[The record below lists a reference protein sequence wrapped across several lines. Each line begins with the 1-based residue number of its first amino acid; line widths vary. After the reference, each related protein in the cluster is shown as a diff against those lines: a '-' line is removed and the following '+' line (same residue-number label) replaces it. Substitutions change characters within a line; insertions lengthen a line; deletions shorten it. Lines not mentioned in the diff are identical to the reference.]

1 MTRHR
6 PPDPPF
12 GLKRAAAPYCPPLPW
27 RALPGGR
34 TNRVWQVGDLICKL
48 YEPAG
53 TTPLFPNDATAEAAA
68 LAHLGATGLAPRL
81 VVRLSTPA
89 GQALIYRAVS
99 GGVLPHATPGL
110 AAALGRLHALKAPVG
125 LRQLPTGAEALLRQG
140 DAMLRD
146 LDGRDCAALVRLRPR
161 PLACDDQGPGAA
173 VCMIHGDP
181 VPANAI
187 ATDDSVDGGV
197 DGGVVLIDWQCPAL
211 GDPAEDLALALSPA
225 MQQLYGAGPKEDG
238 IDSGTIAEAFLR
250 SYPARDVVARYHR
263 LAAFFHW
270 RTAAYCL
277 WKAARGDA
285 QYLAAHHRETRALKA
300 LAQLRPATAASP

>member
-6 PPDPPF
+6 PSDPPF
-12 GLKRAAAPYCPPLPW
+12 GLKRAAAPYCPSLPW

-34 TNRVWQVGDLICKL
+34 TNQVWQVGDLICKL

-81 VVRLSTPA
+81 VARLNTPA
-89 GQALIYRAVS
+89 GQALIYRAVDGS
-99 GGVLPHATPGL
+99 VLPHATPGL
-110 AAALGRLHALKAPVG
+110 ATALGRLHALKAPAG

-146 LDGRDCAALVRLRPR
+146 LGGRDHAALARLRPR
-161 PLACDDQGPGAA
+161 PLARDDAEGGVA

-187 ATDDSVDGGV
+187 ATDGR
-197 DGGVVLIDWQCPAL
+197 VVLIDWQCPAL

-225 MQQLYGAGPKEDG
+225 MQQLYGAGPKEGG
-238 IDSGTIAEAFLR
+238 IGAGSIAETFLR

-285 QYLAAHHRETRALKA
+285 QYLAAHRQEMRALKA